1 MGSLCYNNDVMV
13 KTKKKTAPES
23 VEGSPKKQSPVSD
36 EQHKTLKQEKSNSE
50 RKVSSRG
57 THPMPALLRVPCA
70 IIFLAI
76 VSIFL
81 TWFMIWRTNMCD
93 GGAAMAFI
101 QEKPELALYN
111 YAVIFSLLAVLAAI
125 TWRPFFSAGI
135 VFCVLSVISF
145 IHMQKYHLRSE
156 PLLPEEF
163 ALIDSTG
170 DLVKFVDMNDII
182 RLVAGIIF
190 VLVGSILAEYYV
202 RKFVGRDPKKLMWW
216 DRFALIPRI
225 TFTMTALALLALVV
239 NPILQRRNTQWLE
252 GLDLVSW
259 NQTEN
264 YEKNGFVIG
273 FLYNMGNVPLPEP
286 DGYGE
291 EAIQAIAEEYRA
303 IKAAD
308 DMKRMGWGEIENVV
322 VILAETTYDP
332 ILLTKYYDHTGG
344 DVLPN
349 LHKLFRKYP
358 SGYMYSPEYGGSTA
372 NVEFEVQT
380 GLTNYWVR
388 TCPYVNIVSKLDNLY
403 GIANWGKNQGF
414 TTTAVHSYSGSVYK
428 RSIAYP
434 KIGYDTF
441 LDGDKMKYTEHE
453 YSSNVINDDSIYK
466 EVLDLLESN
475 DEPQIVGV
483 ATMQNHGPYE
493 QANYPKLEFKQKEAH
508 GENWAIEAS
517 YQSLHEA
524 DKYLGDFI
532 EELDEL
538 DEKTV
543 VLWYGDHAMGMLDQ
557 YSKSDDK
564 YDYDLSHLTPYFIYA
579 NFEIPN
585 VTKLESN
592 AEELGFDFSAVRG
605 VNLPTTSP
613 NCLQNTMMNVLNL
626 QKPAFFYLVDEVCGK
641 NPILTHAYLNGE
653 EPIWDEALK
662 KYELVNYDMLTGKQY
677 WDGM

>member
-1 MGSLCYNNDVMV
+1 MEGLCYNNDVMV
-13 KTKKKTAPES
+13 KTKKKTAIKDTES
-23 VEGSPKKQSPVSD
+23 STTKQESAPAEEHKSPKQKD
-36 EQHKTLKQEKSNSE
+36 SN
-50 RKVSSRG
+50 RG
-57 THPMPALLRVPCA
+57 KHPMPALLRVPCA
-70 IIFLAI
+70 IIFLAV

-93 GGAAMAFI
+93 GEVAMTFI
-101 QEKPELALYN
+101 QEKPNLALYN

-125 TWRPFFSAGI
+125 TWRPFLSTGI
-135 VFCVLSVISF
+135 VFCVLSVVSF

-170 DLVKFVDMNDII
+170 DLIKFVDMNDVV
-182 RLVAGIIF
+182 RLVAGVIF
-190 VLVGSILAEYYV
+190 VLVGSILLEHYV
-202 RKFVGRDPKKLMWW
+202 RKFVGRNPKKLAWW
-216 DRFALIPRI
+216 DRMALIPRV
-225 TFTMTALALLALVV
+225 TFAMVSLALLALVA
-239 NPILQRRNTQWLE
+239 NPILQRKNTQWLE
-252 GLDLVSW
+252 ELSLVAW

-273 FLYNMGNVPLPEP
+273 FLYNMGNVPLQEPE
-286 DGYGE
+286 GYSE
-291 EAIQAIAEEYRA
+291 EAIRAIAEEYRA
-303 IKAAD
+303 IKTAD
-308 DMKRMGWGEIENVV
+308 DANRLDWGEIENVV

-332 ILLTKYYDHTGG
+332 ILLTEHYDHTGG

-349 LHKLFRKYP
+349 LHKIFRKYP

-403 GIANWGKNQGF
+403 GIANWGKNHGF

-441 LDGDKMKYTEHE
+441 LDETKMKYTEHE
-453 YSSNVINDDSIYK
+453 YSSGVINDDSTYK
-466 EVLDLLESN
+466 EVLDLIEYS
-475 DEPQIVGV
+475 DEPQVIGV

-493 QANYPKLEFKQKEAH
+493 QANYPKLEFKQRKAH

-532 EELDEL
+532 EELDKL

-557 YSKSDDK
+557 YNKFGDK

-579 NFEIPN
+579 NFEIPD
-585 VTKLESN
+585 VAKLESN

-626 QKPAFFYLVDEVCGK
+626 QKPAFFYLVDEVCEK
-641 NPILTHAYLNGE
+641 NPILTHAYLDGE
-653 EPIWDEALK
+653 EPTWDEALK
-662 KYELVNYDMLTGKQY
+662 KYELVNYDMLTGKKY
-677 WDGM
+677 WDGL